1 MSSEDNKKDPMEH
14 HKWTKA
20 ERQYIKGIVDNYSLQ
35 RQTDQDIVDY
45 LREEKKIKI
54 ARSTVT
60 KIKNQVEQESEK
72 QYIALRESGSNYSLS
87 TKRGQISSI
96 CQKKLHEIMAL

>member
-1 MSSEDNKKDPMEH
+1 MSSEDIKKVPMAH
-14 HKWTKA
+14 RKWTKA

-60 KIKNQVEQESEK
+60 TIKNKVAEE
-72 QYIALRESGSNYSLS
+72 A
-87 TKRGQISSI
+87 
-96 CQKKLHEIMAL
+96 